1 MPWITYRKGA
11 ARALNTLFT
20 GIQKRGLMAPFLW
33 RVWYDDQVQLRFYTP
48 NEEVLMKDGTTTGG
62 LWGVIKTV
70 RGGTKV

>member
-1 MPWITYRKGA
+1 
-11 ARALNTLFT
+11 
-20 GIQKRGLMAPFLW
+20 MAPFLW